1 MGVRTME
8 KRYRSLAVA
17 GSLVV
22 AVFIGY
28 VMGPTVATAV
38 ANLVKIEGKKGN
50 HIAKVSGSGRLAV
63 DTEAGVVGPAS
74 NGYLKTFAQTT
85 PSGEVALV
93 SSSGPQEKKGQGIVT
108 GITVDVAPSAS
119 GSVTVIIRQGLRT
132 IWRGS
137 FAAGG
142 GHLSDVFENGI
153 YSANGFRVTVA
164 NPSSAD
170 VRYVV
175 YGEGFG
181 VSPPPGRKPTYNR

>member
-1 MGVRTME
+1 ME
-8 KRYRSLAVA
+8 KRYRSSAIA
-17 GSLVV
+17 ASLVL

-28 VMGPTVATAV
+28 AIGPTVATAV
-38 ANLVKIEGKKGN
+38 SNLVKIEGKKSN
-50 HIAKVSGSGRLAV
+50 HVAKVSSSGRLAV
-63 DTEAGVVGPAS
+63 DTEAGVIGPAG

-93 SSSGPQEKKGQGIVT
+93 SSSGPQEKKGQGIIT
-108 GITVDVAPSAS
+108 GVTVDVAPTAN
-119 GSVTVIIRQGLRT
+119 GSVTVILRQGLRT

-137 FAAGG
+137 FATGG
-142 GHLSDVFENGI
+142 GHISDSFENGI

-164 NPSSAD
+164 NPSSSD

-181 VSPPPGRKPTYNR
+181 VSPIPGRKPTFNR